1 MATDFRVRGG
11 TIEGATAQQ
20 RLQHIDQAEAR
31 VLLRQIES
39 QITSPKGV
47 KSGVLKLVN
56 LNDATKN
63 VTLER
68 KSFLQRM
75 FSKDGKDMRT
85 TADTLKLLFE
95 KAGVAQDVRADLD
108 RYLARKDN
116 RAGTVTMAKLI
127 DAGLKTV
134 GAVSGDSKEAV
145 LTALGIQMAP
155 RPDGQQALKGYF
167 GEAHLARRANDP
179 ADRIYKEIPLD
190 SAKPLELSQT
200 LSKTGAPQL
209 VRSGAAG
216 SSYIGKQI
224 PGIVRPEV
232 YVVTETDAVGNETFH
247 GVEGDKNLKKW
258 AAQYLKDHPG
268 IRLHVT
274 GVLMAKAQGV
284 SMATFGAPTEADQS
298 ALHNAALDGL
308 KTLKQMSQ
316 RGFIHADIKPANL
329 YLDPQAG
336 TIQFIDTDAMLK
348 MRSGQQAGEEVR
360 DLASRGFAH
369 PGAFR
374 EGDANK
380 VGFEHDLFALG
391 LSVLVSSFPNDDNS
405 IARRNNLL
413 NAVGGYNTA
422 AYYAEPGKP
431 LPPDLEHLEAYWERD
446 DQNFEKLRSNIRTVL
461 NADPA
466 VSLSKTQI
474 MALNWMDAALDCQQP
489 VTQRYGSTGAG
500 QRAEH
505 LLDRVDPSKH
515 PQISSQLS
523 RPLVEAH

>member
-1 MATDFRVRGG
+1 MPTDFRLRGG
-11 TIEGATAQQ
+11 TIEGATAKQ
-20 RLQHIDQAEAR
+20 RLQNIDQAEAR

-56 LNDATKN
+56 LHDASKN

-75 FSKDGKDMRT
+75 FSKDGNDMRT

-127 DAGLKTV
+127 DAGLNAV
-134 GAVSGDSKEAV
+134 GVVSGDSKEDV
-145 LTALGIQMAP
+145 LTALGVKIAP
-155 RPDGQQALKGYF
+155 RPDGQEALAGNS
-167 GEAHLARRANDP
+167 GEAHIARRANDP
-179 ADRIYKEIPLD
+179 ADRIYKEIRLD
-190 SAKPLELSQT
+190 RAQPLELSQT

-209 VRSGAAG
+209 LRTGAAG

-224 PGIVRPEV
+224 PGIVRPEA

-284 SMATFGAPTEADQS
+284 SMAAFGAPTEAEQS
-298 ALHNAALDGL
+298 ALHSAALDGL

-316 RGFIHADIKPANL
+316 RGFIHGDIKPDNL
-329 YLDPQAG
+329 YLNPQTG
-336 TIQFIDTDAMLK
+336 TMQFIDTDAMLK
-348 MRSGQQAGEEVR
+348 MRSSQQVGEEVQHLTTR
-360 DLASRGFAH
+360 AFAH
-369 PGAFR
+369 PGAFL

-391 LSVLVSSFPNDDNS
+391 FSILVSSFPNDQDS
-405 IARRNNLL
+405 TLRRNNLL
-413 NAVGGYNTA
+413 NAVGGYNSA
-422 AYYAEPGKP
+422 AYYAQRKDPIPPQLEPF
-431 LPPDLEHLEAYWERD
+431 WEKD
-446 DQNFEKLRSNIRTVL
+446 DQNFERLRSNIRTVL
-461 NADPA
+461 NAKPA
-466 VSLSKTQI
+466 VSLSPTQI

-489 VTQRYGSTGAG
+489 VTQRYGATAAG

-515 PQISSQLS
+515 PEVSSLLS

>member
-11 TIEGATAQQ
+11 TVEGATAQQ
-20 RLQHIDQAEAR
+20 RLQNIDQAEAR

-68 KSFLQRM
+68 KSLIQRM

-108 RYLARKDN
+108 RYLSMKDN

-134 GAVSGDSKEAV
+134 GAVSGDSRAAV
-145 LTALGIQMAP
+145 LTALGIKIAP
-155 RPDGQQALKGYF
+155 RPDGEAVAKGNF
-167 GEAHLARRANDP
+167 GEAHLATRANDP
-179 ADRIYKEIPLD
+179 AERIYKDIELD
-190 SAKPLELSQT
+190 QAKPLELSPAV
-200 LSKTGAPQL
+200 SKSGAPQL

-232 YVVTETDAVGNETFH
+232 YVVTETAPDGRQKFH

-268 IRLHVT
+268 TQLHVT

-284 SMATFGAPTEADQS
+284 SMETFGAPTEAEQA
-298 ALHNAALDGL
+298 ALHSAALDGL

-316 RGFIHADIKPANL
+316 RGFIHADIKPGNL

-336 TIQFIDTDAMLK
+336 TMQFIDTDAMLK
-348 MRSGQQAGEEVR
+348 MRSGQQSGEVVR
-360 DLASRGFAH
+360 DLASFAFAH
-369 PGAFR
+369 PGGFR
-374 EGDANK
+374 AGEANK

-391 LSVLVSSFPNDDNS
+391 VSVLVSSFPNDEHG

-413 NAVGGYNTA
+413 NAVGGFNTA
-422 AYYAEPGKP
+422 AHYDREGMPMP
-431 LPPDLEHLEAYWERD
+431 RNLVPFWQHD
-446 DQNFEKLRSNIRTVL
+446 DQNFDKLRSNLRTAL
-461 NADPA
+461 NAEPA
-466 VSLSKTQI
+466 VSLNKNQI

-489 VTQRYGSTGAG
+489 VTQRYGAAAAGA
-500 QRAEH
+500 RTEH

-515 PQISSQLS
+515 PRVSSQLS
-523 RPLVEAH
+523 RPLVEA

>member
-1 MATDFRVRGG
+1 MSTDFRLRGG
-11 TIEGATAQQ
+11 TIEGATAKQ
-20 RLQHIDQAEAR
+20 RLQNIDQAEAR

-56 LNDATKN
+56 LNDASKS
-63 VTLER
+63 VMLER
-68 KSFLQRM
+68 KSFLQRV
-75 FSKDGKDMRT
+75 FSKDGGDMRT
-85 TADTLKLLFE
+85 TADTLKLLFD

-108 RYLARKDN
+108 RYLTRKDN

-127 DAGLKTV
+127 DAGLKSV
-134 GAVSGDSKEAV
+134 GAVSAESKEAV
-145 LTALGIQMAP
+145 LTALGIKIAP
-155 RPDGQQALKGYF
+155 RPDGQEALKGNF

-179 ADRIYKEIPLD
+179 TDRIYKDIQLD
-190 SAKPLELSQT
+190 RAKPLELSQT

-232 YVVTETDAVGNETFH
+232 YMVTETAANGNKTFH

-258 AAQYLKDHPG
+258 AAQYLKAHPDS
-268 IRLHVT
+268 RLHVT

-284 SMATFGAPTEADQS
+284 SMDSFGAPSEAEQS
-298 ALHNAALDGL
+298 ALHSAALDGL

-329 YLDPQAG
+329 YLDPQTG
-336 TIQFIDTDAMLK
+336 KMQFIDTDAMLK
-348 MRSGQQAGEEVR
+348 MRRSQQAGEEVR
-360 DLASRGFAH
+360 DLASFAFAH
-369 PGAFR
+369 PGALLN
-374 EGDANK
+374 GGNK

-391 LSVLVSSFPNDDNS
+391 VSVLVSSFPNDENS

-422 AYYAEPGKP
+422 AFFAEPNVP
-431 LPPDLEHLEAYWERD
+431 LPPHLAPYWEKD

-461 NADPA
+461 NAEPA

-474 MALNWMDAALDCQQP
+474 MALNWMDAALDCQQA
-489 VTQRYGSTGAG
+489 VTQRYGATAAG

-515 PQISSQLS
+515 PQVSKTLS
-523 RPLVEAH
+523 RPLLEAH